1 MNESVHYHNK
11 LRGETSM
18 EGCLNLQS
26 SYICENINQFYVT
39 IQKDDTYAKQKLSII
54 HREETLM

>member
-1 MNESVHYHNK
+1 
-11 LRGETSM
+11 M